1 MQLAVDENPSI
12 EVRLRAVAQR
22 FVFFHDA
29 GVGVCDGAEVFFRG
43 AGVAVD
49 FVVDFGV
56 GGGGGHEFL
65 DHHEVW
71 AGRGGRR
78 GG

>member
-1 MQLAVDENPSI
+1 MQLAVDENTSVEI
-12 EVRLRAVAQR
+12 RLRAVAER

-29 GVGVCDGAEVFFRG
+29 GVGIRDGAEVFFG
-43 AGVAVD
+43 GILVAVD

-65 DHHEVW
+65 DHHEVR
-71 AGRGGRR
+71 AGAILVSCI
-78 GG
+78 